1 MEYLDKIIEEMGQQQ
16 SVEQDKK
23 EDQEMVDPNF
33 VDLSQMLTINLMY
46 FQLVISIIEIS
57 MMK

>member
-1 MEYLDKIIEEMGQQQ
+1 MEYLDKIIEELGQQQ

>member
-1 MEYLDKIIEEMGQQQ
+1 MEYLDNLIEEMKQQ
-16 SVEQDKK
+16 SQEQDKK

-46 FQLVISIIEIS
+46 CHIIISIIEI
-57 MMK
+57 

>member
-23 EDQEMVDPNF
+23 EDQEMVDPDF

>member
-1 MEYLDKIIEEMGQQQ
+1 MEYLDNLIEEMKQQ
-16 SVEQDKK
+16 SQEQDKK

>member
-46 FQLVISIIEIS
+46 CHVIISIIEI
-57 MMK
+57 